1 MQFSKISAVILTVLA
16 AGVTAAPF
24 SEADTAPAVREE
36 AAPGQPDWP
45 DEHPAIS
52 KRGFGCPGDRYQ
64 CSEHVCYIIALCH
77 FPWPHAKIERS
88 AGAWAVDALVATVAG
103 TGG

>member
-24 SEADTAPAVREE
+24 AEADTAPAVREE
-36 AAPGQPDWP
+36 AAPGQPEWP
-45 DEHPAIS
+45 EEHPAIS

-64 CSEHVCYIIALCH
+64 CSEHC
-77 FPWPHAKIERS
+77 RS
-88 AGAWAVDALVATVAG
+88 LGG
-103 TGG
+103 GRTGGYCGGHWWLGHPTERYVGL